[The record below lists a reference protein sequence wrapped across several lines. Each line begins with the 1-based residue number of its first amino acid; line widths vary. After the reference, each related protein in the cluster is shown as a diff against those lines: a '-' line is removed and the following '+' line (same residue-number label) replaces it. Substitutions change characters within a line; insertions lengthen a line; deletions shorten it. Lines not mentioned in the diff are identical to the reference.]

1 MREFLLELHKVSK
14 HQKLLKSCGA
24 QSEKAYSRQEE
35 KNILFILGTKL
46 YFDVNSLKR
55 IYCIYLTSNNMSPCQ
70 LVANQEVANDE
81 TKV

>member
-1 MREFLLELHKVSK
+1 MVVRKKKKRF
-14 HQKLLKSCGA
+14 
-24 QSEKAYSRQEE
+24 
-35 KNILFILGTKL
+35 LFILGTKL